1 MDQFLQGLDPEM
13 TSTQQTQ
20 FTEDPSMVCLL
31 ILFFF
36 QICVHLHFHDF
47 FFHGNKKILKFIHI
61 FFQVETEEFIAGKS
75 FDSFSQNTSRHEV
88 QSKGSSK
95 KAKKKKRKSIVGF

>member
-1 MDQFLQGLDPEM
+1 MYLR
-13 TSTQQTQ
+13 
-20 FTEDPSMVCLL
+20 
-31 ILFFF
+31 
-36 QICVHLHFHDF
+36 FHDF
-47 FFHGNKKILKFIHI
+47 FSGYKKNLEIDSY

>member
-1 MDQFLQGLDPEM
+1 MYLR
-13 TSTQQTQ
+13 
-20 FTEDPSMVCLL
+20 
-31 ILFFF
+31 
-36 QICVHLHFHDF
+36 FHDF

-75 FDSFSQNTSRHEV
+75 FDSFSRHEV

>member
-1 MDQFLQGLDPEM
+1 MAIKNLEIY
-13 TSTQQTQ
+13 SY
-20 FTEDPSMVCLL
+20 
-31 ILFFF
+31 FFS
-36 QICVHLHFHDF
+36 
-47 FFHGNKKILKFIHI
+47 
-61 FFQVETEEFIAGKS
+61 QVETEEFIAGKS